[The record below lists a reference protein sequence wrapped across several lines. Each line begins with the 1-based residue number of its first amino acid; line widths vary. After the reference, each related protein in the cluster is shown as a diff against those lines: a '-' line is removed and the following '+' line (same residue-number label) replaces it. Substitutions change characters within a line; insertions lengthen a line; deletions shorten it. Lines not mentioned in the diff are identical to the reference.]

1 MNPIFNKR
9 VKNYKDILNYFN
21 KTLFIHYINKNF
33 KSIFFSNKNNFIIII
48 IEIMSID
55 QNLILITKQ
64 KR

>member
-55 QNLILITKQ
+55 
-64 KR
+64 